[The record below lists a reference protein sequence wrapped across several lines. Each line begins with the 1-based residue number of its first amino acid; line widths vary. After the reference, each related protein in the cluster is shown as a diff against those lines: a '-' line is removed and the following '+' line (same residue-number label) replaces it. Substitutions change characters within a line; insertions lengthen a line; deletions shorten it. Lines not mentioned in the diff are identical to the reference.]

1 MNETGEGSRGHAPI
15 RAKDDKSAKQPYRR
29 PTLEKYGDLKDITQ
43 AIGLAGNPDGLLG
56 SLNTILRTSLVSLLL
71 G

>member
-1 MNETGEGSRGHAPI
+1 MNDTGKGSRGATPL
-15 RAKDDKSAKQPYRR
+15 RTDGERSAKQPYRR
-29 PTLEKYGDLKDITQ
+29 PTIEKYGDLKDITQ

-56 SLNTILRTSLVSLLL
+56 SLNTILRTSIISLIL

>member
-1 MNETGEGSRGHAPI
+1 MNDTGKGSRGATTS
-15 RAKDDKSAKQPYRR
+15 RTAGERSAKQPYRR
-29 PTLEKYGDLKDITQ
+29 PTIEKYGDLKDITQ

-56 SLNTILRTSLVSLLL
+56 SLNTILRTSIVSLIL